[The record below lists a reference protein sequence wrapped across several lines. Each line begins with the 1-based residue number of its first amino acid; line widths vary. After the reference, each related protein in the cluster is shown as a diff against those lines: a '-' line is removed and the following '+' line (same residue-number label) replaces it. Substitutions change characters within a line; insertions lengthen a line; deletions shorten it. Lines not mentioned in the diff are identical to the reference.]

1 MNEIANILTQN
12 EKFKDIVKEIKLNTT
27 PISILGLVD
36 VAKIQ
41 FASALLEQTNKKICI
56 ITYNDIQAK
65 NLLKNLNYFN
75 KKVVYFPKKEIEL
88 KNRIKTNS
96 FDILELSYETNSIE
110 DVKTKIQLLQ
120 KVLAKIKVID
130 FLLNLSLDK
139 EMITSKKY
147 LKLANKIDDI
157 TKYTV
162 GWVNSM
168 TGSKNHI

>member
-1 MNEIANILTQN
+1 ME
-12 EKFKDIVKEIKLNTT
+12 EKKINYLIIDPRNNYDVDEKSDNRNLNTYQ
-27 PISILGLVD
+27 
-36 VAKIQ
+36 K
-41 FASALLEQTNKKICI
+41 E
-56 ITYNDIQAK
+56 
-65 NLLKNLNYFN
+65 FN
-75 KKVVYFPKKEIEL
+75 KAYLVEKQ
-88 KNRIKTNS
+88 KNKINKIK
-96 FDILELSYETNSIE
+96 LSYEANSIE

>member
-1 MNEIANILTQN
+1 MRT
-12 EKFKDIVKEIKLNTT
+12 EKFKVIEFIRQLLIMIDKE
-27 PISILGLVD
+27 
-36 VAKIQ
+36 
-41 FASALLEQTNKKICI
+41 LEN
-56 ITYNDIQAK
+56 
-65 NLLKNLNYFN
+65 
-75 KKVVYFPKKEIEL
+75 FPKKEIEL

-96 FDILELSYETNSIE
+96 FYILELSYEANSIE
-110 DVKTKIQLLQ
+110 DVKTKIQILQ

-162 GWVNSM
+162 AWVNSM

>member
-1 MNEIANILTQN
+1 MRT
-12 EKFKDIVKEIKLNTT
+12 EKFKVIEFIRQLLIMIDKE
-27 PISILGLVD
+27 
-36 VAKIQ
+36 
-41 FASALLEQTNKKICI
+41 LEN
-56 ITYNDIQAK
+56 
-65 NLLKNLNYFN
+65 
-75 KKVVYFPKKEIEL
+75 FPKKEIEL

-96 FDILELSYETNSIE
+96 FDILELSYEANSIE
-110 DVKTKIQLLQ
+110 DVKTKIKILQ

-168 TGSKNHI
+168 TGGKNHI